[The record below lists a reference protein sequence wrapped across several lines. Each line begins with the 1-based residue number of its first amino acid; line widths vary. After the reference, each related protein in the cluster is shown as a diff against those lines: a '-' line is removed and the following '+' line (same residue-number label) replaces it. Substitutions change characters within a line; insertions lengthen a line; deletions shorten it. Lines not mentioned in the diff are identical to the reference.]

1 MSRPPVN
8 IPLAIAAVLR
18 SLMANSTAVSP
29 DNPTVTIKSDDGTS
43 SSHDFTAFALV
54 PVFFLLGLI
63 GVVICHVLKRKGYR
77 CTTEAEDADKPEEHE
92 CDGLNRDLE
101 MGELNDTF
109 SENNDTVSQIV
120 HYIMK
125 NEANSD
131 ALKAMIHENSIDSTD
146 GPPVTPTSPITP
158 TPPLTPVSPGAPPGA
173 PKHTC
178 SHLHT
183 IGGMGG
189 HKNICTRCSQ
199 KKWPLMRKPSARKS
213 AEQRRSHC
221 GEVTVLA
228 VGRFRVTKTV
238 CDKPARRTLLLS
250 DSTPASPSEAEPKSR
265 TTSESQQSPTD
276 HMGKDK
282 L

>member
-1 MSRPPVN
+1 
-8 IPLAIAAVLR
+8 
-18 SLMANSTAVSP
+18 MANSTAVSP
-29 DNPTVTIKSDDGTS
+29 DAPTVTVKNDGAS
-43 SSHDFTAFALV
+43 NGSSHDFTAFALV
-54 PVFFLLGLI
+54 PTFFLLGLT

-77 CTTEAEDADKPEEHE
+77 CTTEAEDEVKPEENHE
-92 CDGLNRDLE
+92 LDLE
-101 MGELNDTF
+101 MGELNDTI
-109 SENNDTVSQIV
+109 SDNNDTVGQIV

-131 ALKAMIHENSIDSTD
+131 ALKAMIHENSIDSD
-146 GPPVTPTSPITP
+146 GPPMTPTSP
-158 TPPLTPVSPGAPPGA
+158 TPPLTPVSPGAPLGA

-199 KKWPLMRKPSARKS
+199 KKWPLMRKLEP
-213 AEQRRSHC
+213 RRSYC
-221 GEVTVLA
+221 AEVTVLA

-238 CDKPARRTLLLS
+238 CDKPARRTLLLPET
-250 DSTPASPSEAEPKSR
+250 TPTVPTEAEARSR
-265 TTSESQQSPTD
+265 SPSESQQQTD
-276 HMGKDK
+276 QTEKDK